1 MKYIAHSIWLVGNT
15 SETMEFTMWLEI
27 FNEMTHLENVFI
39 HFHMNAMHIQRQ
51 IRFATEYVH
60 VYM

>member
-1 MKYIAHSIWLVGNT
+1 
-15 SETMEFTMWLEI
+15 MECTMWLEI

-60 VYM
+60 VYNVVAMCIEHIEWQKVVR